1 MHRLFVYLAGMEVLE
16 EQLIQEDEGGGQP
29 VKRGRHEG
37 TTVSQDVPLWIELAR
52 SSMFSSLTKIET
64 CKLKQ

>member
-1 MHRLFVYLAGMEVLE
+1 MEVLE

-29 VKRGRHEG
+29 VKCGRHEG
-37 TTVSQDVPLWIELAR
+37 AAVSQDVQLWIELAR
-52 SSMFSSLTKIET
+52 SSLFSSLTKIEI